1 MKPEWVQKMPFVR
14 GDGGSHFPFKFCR
27 QPLLRPAGKSVGLKI
42 IHMAERFIHLLG
54 LEASQRVVVPDP
66 IQALPIYRRGGL
78 LFVYPGP
85 AFRKPELGTL
95 ITLILDECQ
104 KLTIGRRAVC
114 NTEAIDVGKVTGHF
128 VIKAE
133 ALVTTDS
140 KLAGWEVL
148 PLHTHRFCRCRI
160 FSAKGFN
167 NSGI

>member
-1 MKPEWVQKMPFVR
+1 MT
-14 GDGGSHFPFKFCR
+14 S
-27 QPLLRPAGKSVGLKI
+27 QPPCK
-42 IHMAERFIHLLG
+42 
-54 LEASQRVVVPDP
+54 PDP
-66 IQALPIYRRGGL
+66 IQALHIQSRYRPWL
-78 LFVYPGP
+78 LHPSTDC
-85 AFRKPELGTL
+85 RQPELGTL

-114 NTEAIDVGKVTGHF
+114 NTEAIDVGKVTRHF

-160 FSAKGFN
+160 FSAKGF
-167 NSGI
+167 